1 METLRIPIHFEI
13 RLCTVSKHTTLT
25 YTYKYGRDEFVS
37 IYRTIVSDEEQE
49 NISLFNIIYRSYG
62 YKL

>member
-25 YTYKYGRDEFVS
+25 YSTTMEEMSLSDL
-37 IYRTIVSDEEQE
+37 YRTIVSDEEQE
-49 NISLFNIIYRSYG
+49 NISLFDIRYRSSG